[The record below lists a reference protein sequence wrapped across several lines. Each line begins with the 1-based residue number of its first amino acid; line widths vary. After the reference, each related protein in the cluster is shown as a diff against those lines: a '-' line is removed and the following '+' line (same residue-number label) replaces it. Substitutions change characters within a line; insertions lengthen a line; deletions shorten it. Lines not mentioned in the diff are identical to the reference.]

1 MFKDIYNPTQ
11 KKCYV
16 PQNQGYDTKSLCSEH
31 TYFNHSILRRKLVV
45 KGKFHNTNLSLSK
58 FFREVIN
65 AICPIFFVF
74 V

>member
-31 TYFNHSILRRKLVV
+31 TYFNHSILRRK
-45 KGKFHNTNLSLSK
+45 NWLSK
-58 FFREVIN
+58 ANFIIQTFL
-65 AICPIFFVF
+65 CPKSFVR
-74 V
+74 